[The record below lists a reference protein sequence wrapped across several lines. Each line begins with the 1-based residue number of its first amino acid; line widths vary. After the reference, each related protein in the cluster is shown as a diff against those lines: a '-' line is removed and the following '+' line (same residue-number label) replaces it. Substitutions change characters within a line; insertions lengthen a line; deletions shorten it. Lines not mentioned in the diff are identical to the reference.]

1 MLRSER
7 KFVCLQDSFNS
18 IIIFQKNKKNNNS
31 NKIKKI
37 RELARAVGLKLK
49 IDQDSDN

>member
-18 IIIFQKNKKNNNS
+18 IIIFQKNKRNNS